1 MGGVPILKGIIDRLT
16 NQYYPWS
23 MRSLAQISNEHLT
36 IFYEDI
42 VDEFLE
48 NADIYND
55 ITRGSKQIIFGNP
68 MPAFFPIM
76 FKNFKDQKAIDV
88 SKNFLL
94 MLNNYTIGPE
104 F

>member
-1 MGGVPILKGIIDRLT
+1 
-16 NQYYPWS
+16 
-23 MRSLAQISNEHLT
+23 LT

-48 NADIYND
+48 NSDYYND
-55 ITRGSKQIIFGNP
+55 MTRGTQQIIFGNP
-68 MPAFFPIM
+68 MPALFPHM
-76 FKNFKDQKAIDV
+76 FKNFREQTPVNV